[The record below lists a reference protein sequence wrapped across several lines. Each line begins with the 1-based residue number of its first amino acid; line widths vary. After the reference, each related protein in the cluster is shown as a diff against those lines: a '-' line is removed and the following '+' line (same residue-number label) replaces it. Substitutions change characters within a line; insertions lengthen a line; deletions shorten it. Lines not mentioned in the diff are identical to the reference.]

1 MVNDR
6 GPTGAHILLLNAG
19 KYFDMLPGG
28 KQIIASFL
36 FPSIPKELVPY
47 NTEEPDPNIFLGT
60 LGILLSI
67 HLLLNVLFEKILKDL
82 Y

>member
-36 FPSIPKELVPY
+36 FPNIPKELVPY
-47 NTEEPDPNIFLGT
+47 NTEEDPNIFLGNMHYQT
-60 LGILLSI
+60 GYVRNYVRPEVS
-67 HLLLNVLFEKILKDL
+67 NYFCED
-82 Y
+82 